1 MTFSDSLLAKL
12 AGETIVSGIAP
23 WARWR
28 TAWLCPLLRVPH
40 GRLPC
45 ANTSPHR
52 CAKVAIADL
61 NRRLAACFVPPLP
74 PLPETAAPSAAD
86 PPAPASPCALP
97 TNRFA
102 KSWPWPVSPRRT
114 PDGRSAS
121 GPVARLRTKSSNAAS
136 SPRSPGA
143 TPRACSKGGSPTA
156 PEPLLADAAQR
167 RPVGQQGRR
176 RL

>member
-1 MTFSDSLLAKL
+1 MLAVILLAKL

-45 ANTSPHR
+45 ANTSTHR

-74 PLPETAAPSAAD
+74 LLPETAAPSAAD
-86 PPAPASPCALP
+86 PPAPAP
-97 TNRFA
+97 
-102 KSWPWPVSPRRT
+102 
-114 PDGRSAS
+114 
-121 GPVARLRTKSSNAAS
+121 
-136 SPRSPGA
+136 
-143 TPRACSKGGSPTA
+143 TPRAILLGWQDA
-156 PEPLLADAAQR
+156 PWHVPRER
-167 RPVGQQGRR
+167 RPARR
-176 RL
+176 ASAELV